1 MNTHPTL
8 QLAPTRTK
16 NRKKKKSLLPR
27 LSPLLSMQRK
37 RGKRKVIARKK
48 RKVDREIKQL
58 VALSGTARFSNLPIP
73 TPDHAT
79 GNGGAAVDQR

>member
-1 MNTHPTL
+1 
-8 QLAPTRTK
+8 
-16 NRKKKKSLLPR
+16 
-27 LSPLLSMQRK
+27 MQRK